1 MKVSDVMSER
11 LFTATPDMPL
21 RLVAER
27 LLEYGISECLSSTED
42 AKAIEAF
49 VDRVPGVVG
58 VVSRLHWENG
68 K

>member
-1 MKVSDVMSER
+1 LSGKVTSK
-11 LFTATPDMPL
+11 
-21 RLVAER
+21 
-27 LLEYGISECLSSTED
+27 ED

-68 K
+68 NERD